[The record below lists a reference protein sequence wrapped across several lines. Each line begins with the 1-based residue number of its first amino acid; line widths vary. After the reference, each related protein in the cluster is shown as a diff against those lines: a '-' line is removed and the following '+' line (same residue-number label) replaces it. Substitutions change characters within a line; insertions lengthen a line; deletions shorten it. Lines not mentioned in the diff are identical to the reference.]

1 MSDPIKLMFNTK
13 EVVYVVRLHRVTKH
27 GYKYVTCV
35 EYETLKVAKVACKRL
50 SKYPDVEYTDFLTL
64 TKNLCPMCKECT
76 E

>member
-1 MSDPIKLMFNTK
+1 MSNPIKLMFNTN

-35 EYETLKVAKVACKRL
+35 EYETLKAAKVACERL

-64 TKNLCPMCKECT
+64 TKNLCPMCEECT